1 MRADGSTSAVAD
13 DAARR
18 PEAPGLEIPQPRG
31 PALRG
36 LPIPT
41 LDGQGDMA
49 PVAQA
54 GENDQHRR
62 RVPAYES
69 AEGNYS

>member
-1 MRADGSTSAVAD
+1 
-13 DAARR
+13 
-18 PEAPGLEIPQPRG
+18 
-31 PALRG
+31 
-36 LPIPT
+36 
-41 LDGQGDMA
+41 MA